1 MNFYVCVC
9 ERERDKRM
17 INGGFVA
24 PPLPLHREMNRLRL
38 KFHRVRETGT
48 RV

>member
-24 PPLPLHREMNRLRL
+24 PFPLHREMNRLRL
-38 KFHRVRETGT
+38 KFHRVRETRT
-48 RV
+48 QV